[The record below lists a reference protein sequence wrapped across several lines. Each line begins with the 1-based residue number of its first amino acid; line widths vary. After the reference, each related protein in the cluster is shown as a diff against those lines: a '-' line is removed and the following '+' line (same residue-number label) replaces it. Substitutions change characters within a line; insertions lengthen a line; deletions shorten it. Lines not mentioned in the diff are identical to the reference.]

1 MRWIMALL
9 ASAATAFLI
18 MPIHYRWIGHVN
30 HNWML
35 ITKVIPTL
43 LCAAFAGAALIRSG
57 GERYAWLIFIG
68 LCICAAADV
77 MLGIHF
83 VTGGALFLLGHLFY
97 MAAFCTQQR
106 PNKWSFVIFAAAL
119 VLLIPV
125 LKKPV
130 GKGER
135 ILTALLLYACCQVV
149 LESLR
154 MDSCLKVGFVR
165 VSQVISAVVILGV
178 TLIRAGRSGGKTVML
193 RRGAMVA
200 ALVAVIGV
208 IEWALDKTVVSNIL
222 LYLVM
227 IAACAALAVN
237 GMRFARRG
245 LTD

>member
-119 VLLIPV
+119 VLLWLFV
-125 LKKPV
+125 WHFKP
-130 GKGER
+130 R
-135 ILTALLLYACCQVV
+135 IHHPLMFAGVLLYA
-149 LESLR
+149 
-154 MDSCLKVGFVR
+154 
-165 VSQVISAVVILGV
+165 
-178 TLIRAGRSGGKTVML
+178 
-193 RRGAMVA
+193 
-200 ALVAVIGV
+200 
-208 IEWALDKTVVSNIL
+208 
-222 LYLVM
+222 
-227 IAACAALAVN
+227 AALAVLLSLSLAMPFRHFSARTLLAALGALIFVLSDMGVCH
-237 GMRFARRG
+237 GMLYRIPKKLDYTYLGIYYLAQLLLG
-245 LTD
+245 LSAF